1 MKQFINPHEVECI
14 QSRTATQPTLIQE
27 YLEMMQNGIVFD
39 PVKAIRTA
47 EGALLVWDGKHR
59 TEAAKRFGEGYWADI
74 EDGTR
79 ADAEWH
85 SFAANKSHGLRR
97 NREDIAKAIHDALG
111 HPFAQDKSDR
121 EIASW
126 IGCDHKTVGKYR
138 KELEVSGEIPQMITR
153 AVTRGASRYELT
165 LPTREDEPPLYLND
179 AQTYDERTQAAI
191 KEAQEM
197 AAEIAARQATAA
209 PADDF
214 DEQMICFKCKQHVSA
229 RDIVVFDQRNLC
241 PACYAARDTPATYPQ
256 AEIEMILR
264 RDFLPFDQDEALKL
278 LTEILHESEQGKI
291 VKANLHYILKN
302 GGKTWQE
309 PILYTAIRSVRSHLL
324 ARKEAGYVAHPP
336 QRECTAC
343 HTMYEVTSLRPNDIC
358 YNCLDRLVDTFAGQP
373 MVATIF
379 AVLDRRLTDGLAR
392 EMKRFIY
399 EAVRFGSSS

>member
-27 YLEMMQNGIVFD
+27 YLEMMQNGIIFD

-59 TEAAKRFGEGYWADI
+59 TEAAKRFGEGYWVDI

-111 HPFAQDKSDR
+111 HPLAQDKSDR

-153 AVTRGASRYELT
+153 AVTRGAQHYNLT
-165 LPTREDEPPLYLND
+165 VADSSFD
-179 AQTYDERTQAAI
+179 KQA
-191 KEAQEM
+191 
-197 AAEIAARQATAA
+197 
-209 PADDF
+209 
-214 DEQMICFKCKQHVSA
+214 ICFKCKQHVSA
-229 RDIVVFDQRNLC
+229 RDIVVFDQRDLC

-256 AEIEMILR
+256 AEIEMRLR

-336 QRECTAC
+336 QRECSEC

-358 YNCLDRLVDTFAGQP
+358 YNCLDRLVDSFSGQP
-373 MVATIF
+373 MIATIF
-379 AVLDRRLTDGLAR
+379 AVLDRRLSDGQAR

-399 EAVRFGSSS
+399 EAFHLARLALLRKQI